1 MKKVLFLIFSAIIV
15 SNTFAQ
21 QDPQFSLNMFNHA
34 TLNPGYAGTNGA
46 ICASA
51 INRTQWMGF
60 NQGEGNPK
68 TTAFNIN
75 AAISQIFG
83 GLGLTIF
90 NDNLGFEKNFGLN
103 LSYAYIMEDIGVSGS
118 KLGIGL
124 SLGMYNKSIDGTWV
138 TPSSLNPST
147 ASQQNPYS
155 DPAIPLTEAKTAFD
169 LGFGAFYRTNDLYIG
184 ISSTHLIE
192 SKFKFTNPLVPTL
205 RRHYYLSAGY
215 YVKLPN
221 PQFEVRPSIFVKTD
235 ASTTQLSINA
245 RLIYNK
251 QPWAGISY
259 RIGDAIVVMAGYTT
273 SNNIRI
279 GLAYDITTST
289 IGKYSNGSIEFVLGY
304 CFNAKGGKSRTSYG
318 SVRFL

>member
-1 MKKVLFLIFSAIIV
+1 MKKVIFFIV
-15 SNTFAQ
+15 SVLFASNIFAQ

-51 INRTQWMGF
+51 INRMQWMGF

-68 TTAFNIN
+68 TMAFNVN
-75 AAISQIFG
+75 MPLSQFSSG
-83 GLGLTIF
+83 AGLTVF
-90 NDNLGFEKNFGLN
+90 NDNLGFEKNFGIN
-103 LSYAYIMEDIGVSGS
+103 LSYAYILEDIGVSGS
-118 KLGIGL
+118 KLGLGL

-147 ASQQNPYS
+147 AAQQNPYS
-155 DPAIPLTEAKTAFD
+155 DPAIPLTEAKTVFD
-169 LGFGAFYRTNDLYIG
+169 MGFGAFYRTNDLYVG
-184 ISSTHLIE
+184 ISTTHLLQ
-192 SKFKFTNPLVPTL
+192 SKFKFTNPKVPQL

-215 YVKLPN
+215 YIKLPN
-221 PQFEVRPSIFVKTD
+221 PQFELRPSIFVKTD
-235 ASTTQLSINA
+235 ATTTQFSINA
-245 RLIYNK
+245 RVIYNK
-251 QPWAGISY
+251 QPWAGLSY
-259 RIGDAIVVMAGYTT
+259 RVGDAIIVMAGYTT

-289 IGKYSNGSIEFVLGY
+289 MGKYSNGSLEFVLGY
-304 CFNAKGGKSRTSYG
+304 CFNASKGHSRSSYG